1 VKILIITVAGSSTRF
16 SKSIGREVLK
26 CIYYEKSFSDSLL
39 YGMLHQPVEFDKY
52 VIVGGY
58 KYDEL
63 KAAIHNEL
71 SDYGDRIDLIYNE
84 HFADYGSGYSL
95 YCGLLK
101 ALEYPFDEIIF
112 AEGDLFVDPETFRIV
127 AESKKSIV
135 TSNQEPILANKAVA
149 FYYDEHHLI
158 RYVYDT
164 GHAALMIDEPFLA
177 IYNSGQI
184 WKFADKQLVRK
195 IVEDLDEAQWQ
206 GTNLVMVERYFRS
219 LAPSDFDNVKFD
231 KWINCNTIEDF
242 KNINGRC

>member
-1 VKILIITVAGSSTRF
+1 MRILIVTVAGSSTRF
-16 SKSIGREVLK
+16 SKSIGRDVLK
-26 CIYYEKSFSDSLL
+26 CIYYENFFSDSLL
-39 YGMLHQPVEFDKY
+39 YNMLHQPVEFDKY

-63 KAAIHNEL
+63 KAAVHNEL
-71 SDYGDRIDLIYNE
+71 PDYEDRIDLIYNG

-101 ALEYPFDEIIF
+101 ALEYPFDEIVF
-112 AEGDLFVDPETFRIV
+112 AEGDLFVDSETFRIV

-149 FYYDEHHLI
+149 FYYDEHNLI

-164 GHAALMIDEPFLA
+164 GHAALVINEPFSA

-195 IVEDLDEAQWQ
+195 TVGDLNETEWQ
-206 GTNLVMVERYFRS
+206 GTNLAMVERYFRS
-219 LAPSDFDNVKFD
+219 LDPDGFDNVKFN

-242 KNINGRC
+242 RNIKER